1 RTLMHLE
8 CPDPERHPER
18 LKLWVE
24 KSYSRRPRPLG
35 VTIKSDGNEYDSTPP
50 VAVPPNKGGRP
61 PKERDQATE
70 FVREALKKEDCL
82 ATELC
87 AKWEAG
93 GGSDK
98 TFWGAV
104 DAMRAA
110 GAVGAEGGKGTGH
123 QTHIPHQGP
132 RQPSDAERRPYG

>member
-1 RTLMHLE
+1 MHLE

-24 KSYSRRPRPLG
+24 KTYSRRPPPLG
-35 VTIKSDGNEYDSTPP
+35 VTIKSDGNEYDSMPP

-61 PKERDQATE
+61 PKERDQAIE

-98 TFWGAV
+98 TFWRAV
-104 DAMRAA
+104 NDMQEA
-110 GAVGAEGGKGTGH
+110 GEVVADGGKGTGRQMLLH
-123 QTHIPHQGP
+123 YQEP
-132 RQPSDAERRPYG
+132 REQPEEKAHD